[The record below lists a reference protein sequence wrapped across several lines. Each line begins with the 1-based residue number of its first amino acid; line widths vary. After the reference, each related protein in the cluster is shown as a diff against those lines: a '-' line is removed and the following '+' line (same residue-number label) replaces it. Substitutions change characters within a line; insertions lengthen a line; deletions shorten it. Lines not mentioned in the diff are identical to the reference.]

1 MVLNKRS
8 KLEQLFAESCGAE
21 DPVCFFSN
29 DIKPISVFHA
39 RINAENVFKE
49 VILTEFFDFL
59 LQNWALRFIVDR
71 INGSNLISNSEEL
84 KGWKSADFVKDWV
97 QVFVSGWD
105 ELVSIKA
112 TLLKDTVENF
122 SFVLILSCTVEE
134 SITSQEICIDL
145 VCTVAFLLVLESCR
159 AEKFDK
165 NTVWVLEVFPC
176 WWA

>member
-21 DPVCFFSN
+21 HPVCFFSN
-29 DIKPISVFHA
+29 DIKPIGVFHA

-105 ELVSIKA
+105 ELMSIKA

-122 SFVLILSCTVEE
+122 SFVLILSCTIEE